1 MATYELYQYFCQVL
15 CSNDG
20 SNAVSPAVRART
32 PLMNST
38 LSTHRLPAKTR
49 LLSSNLLF
57 LSLVV
62 GFVIIVLSLVA
73 YALNRIES
81 QTRQSNGE
89 ALETVLY
96 TTEAALELWQDQ
108 LITYVSEAAQNPQLV
123 QSTIELLDSRGNQA
137 LDLANSALG
146 TIRSLYQFQFE
157 RNLIQGI
164 FVISPDAIS
173 IASMREENMGS
184 RNIIAIQRPDLFGE
198 VFEGRS
204 LIVPPI
210 RTDVEIDNNRV
221 RNIDG
226 EATMFAISPIRDTE
240 DVIIAALAVRLDPGE
255 DFTRITQLGRIGES
269 GETYAFDRTGLLITE
284 SRFDDQ
290 LESIGRI
297 TPGGRGILAIR
308 IADPGGNLIENYQ
321 SPLAQDEL
329 PLTVMA
335 ASATSGNAG
344 SNVEGYRDYRG
355 VEVFGV
361 WLWSDE
367 LGIGLTTEI
376 DSDEVLAPYYRTRTV
391 IIWLVSATI
400 SLMMLVFF
408 TIVRHRYLREQD
420 MLAYQSELEGE
431 VQERTEE
438 LITRN
443 RDLEQALVEI
453 DTLGGLLPICASCKN
468 IRDDKGYW
476 EQIESYISKRPNTTF
491 SHGICPSCKEDFYQ
505 ELKSDTDKKTSN
517 HSDRTNP

>member
-1 MATYELYQYFCQVL
+1 
-15 CSNDG
+15 
-20 SNAVSPAVRART
+20 
-32 PLMNST
+32 MNST

-210 RTDVEIDNNRV
+210 RTDVCYI
-221 RNIDG
+221 
-226 EATMFAISPIRDTE
+226 PH
-240 DVIIAALAVRLDPGE
+240 
-255 DFTRITQLGRIGES
+255 TR
-269 GETYAFDRTGLLITE
+269 
-284 SRFDDQ
+284 
-290 LESIGRI
+290 
-297 TPGGRGILAIR
+297 
-308 IADPGGNLIENYQ
+308 
-321 SPLAQDEL
+321 
-329 PLTVMA
+329 
-335 ASATSGNAG
+335 
-344 SNVEGYRDYRG
+344 
-355 VEVFGV
+355 
-361 WLWSDE
+361 
-367 LGIGLTTEI
+367 
-376 DSDEVLAPYYRTRTV
+376 
-391 IIWLVSATI
+391 
-400 SLMMLVFF
+400 
-408 TIVRHRYLREQD
+408 H
-420 MLAYQSELEGE
+420 
-431 VQERTEE
+431 
-438 LITRN
+438 
-443 RDLEQALVEI
+443 
-453 DTLGGLLPICASCKN
+453 
-468 IRDDKGYW
+468 
-476 EQIESYISKRPNTTF
+476 
-491 SHGICPSCKEDFYQ
+491 
-505 ELKSDTDKKTSN
+505 
-517 HSDRTNP
+517 